1 MKRSRLVAF
10 LIFSIYWLWSRTWRF
25 TVDEPPDLKE
35 KLQNKETVLFAHWHG
50 DELVLFRLIG
60 KYRVATMASTSKD
73 GELMNNMIY
82 FIGGKTSRGSSTRG
96 AVSALKGLL
105 RLVKSENRNS
115 SIAVDGPKGPIYQV
129 KPGIFELSRL
139 LNAPIYFSGV
149 SYSNAF
155 HFPKS
160 WNKTFWPKL
169 FSRVH
174 VEWHGPF
181 GPVTKEQD
189 PRDPDLAQSLAAQLN
204 GARQQAFKHI
214 AVFHTDN

>member
-1 MKRSRLVAF
+1 MKKSRFVAF
-10 LIFSIYWLWSRTWRF
+10 LIFAFYWIWSRTWRF
-25 TVDEPPDLKE
+25 TVYEPPDLQQ
-35 KLQNKETVLFAHWHG
+35 KLKNKETVLLAHWHG

-60 KYRVATMASTSKD
+60 QYRVATMASTSKD
-73 GELMNNMIY
+73 GELMNNMIH

-96 AVSALKGLL
+96 AVAGLKGLL
-105 RLVKSENRNS
+105 RLVKEENMNS

-139 LNAPIYFSGV
+139 LDAPIYTAGV
-149 SYSNAF
+149 SYSTAI

-174 VEWHGPF
+174 VHWQGPI
-181 GPVTKEQD
+181 GPISRQHD
-189 PRDPDLAQSLAAQLN
+189 PRSEDLAKSLASDLN
-204 GARQQAFKHI
+204 AARQQAFKHI
-214 AVFHTDN
+214 AVFQSGL